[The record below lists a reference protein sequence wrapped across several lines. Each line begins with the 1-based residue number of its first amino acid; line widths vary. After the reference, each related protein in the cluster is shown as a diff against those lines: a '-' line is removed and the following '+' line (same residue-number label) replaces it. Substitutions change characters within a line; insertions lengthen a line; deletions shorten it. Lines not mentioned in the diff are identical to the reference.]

1 MLATRLQ
8 RAGFAVLLAVALAVP
23 AMAKKAPAKAA
34 DLNTAT
40 AAELTAIPGIGDAT
54 AKKIIASRPYSSVD
68 DLKKAGLSQ
77 AQIDKIKANVTIGG
91 APVAA
96 APKPAAAPKAA
107 NTPVPATPAAT
118 SKAAKTPPQPAA
130 TPAPGGGPGM
140 VWVNLDTKVY
150 HQQGDRW
157 YGTTKNGK
165 YMTEADAVKAGYHAA
180 KEGGAKK
187 K

>member
-1 MLATRLQ
+1 MLATRSR
-8 RAGFAVLLAVALAVP
+8 RAGFALLLAVALAVP
-23 AMAKKAPAKAA
+23 AVAKKAPAKAA

-40 AAELTAIPGIGDAT
+40 AAELTAIPGIGDVT
-54 AKKIIASRPYSSVD
+54 AKKIIAGRPYSSVD

-77 AQIDKIKANVTIGG
+77 AQIDKIRANVTAGS
-91 APVAA
+91 APAAA
-96 APKPAAAPKAA
+96 APKPAAAPKA
-107 NTPVPATPAAT
+107 TT

-157 YGTTKNGK
+157 YGTTRNGK